1 MGPKRELDHIAILYK
16 LRHITCRRYV
26 ESKPE
31 QCLPVHHLLRHMACP
46 GADRMATRRAVGD
59 ATCATRRAVGDATR
73 AAVRLEVADRVAPNA
88 LWGTV
93 WLLTDADALWGTVWL
108 VTGADAPAGRDGCTL
123 CKGRQRVPIAEKS
136 GLGLGYCVARAVAHV
151 RGEGRVHGHA
161 PDIARGGL

>member
-31 QCLPVHHLLRHMACP
+31 QCLPVHHLLRHMARP
-46 GADRMATRRAVGD
+46 GADRRATRRAVGD

-93 WLLTDADALWGTVWL
+93 WQLTD
-108 VTGADAPAGRDGCTL
+108 ADAPAGRDGCTL

>member
-46 GADRMATRRAVGD
+46 GADRRATRRAVGD
-59 ATCATRRAVGDATR
+59 ATRAARRAVGDATR

-161 PDIARGGL
+161 PDIERGGL